1 MAERNNSSG
10 TGDISEPTVATTLE
24 AGKLSRRRF
33 LYLTGATG
41 AVAGFAGCSG
51 GGGGDGD
58 GDGDGSSDGGDG
70 SGDGGYGN
78 GDVDL
83 QDSVTISLGYT
94 PNVVADFWVNLYG
107 IMPYFT
113 AVVEPLVWVNDEM
126 ELEPWLA
133 TEWEPTGDRTWEFA
147 LREDVTFHNGEPFTA
162 ETVVFSIG
170 EIFDKFDNARP
181 FLQIDGPEG
190 VRAVDDLTVEFTTL
204 DPFPNFP
211 GNIAHNM
218 AAMQHPEAAERET
231 KPIGTGPFQLEEREA
246 EQSATLGVYDDY
258 WRDVEFPL
266 SEITYT
272 VIDDPSSRVLSL
284 ESHEIDVAYNL
295 PTAQVNS
302 LRDNEDT
309 NVHLQQRPQIVYVG
323 SNVHRSPTDDARLR
337 QALNY
342 ATDQVELVETIIEG
356 IGVPATGPVPEIIY
370 WSAHDDVPTYGP
382 EGETFGRDLDRA
394 RALVDESSYGGEE
407 LEMLVNPR
415 MATGSDIAEV
425 LQQWWSEI
433 DVNVEIVQLE
443 YAAHVD
449 RWHGG
454 EAHLRVGDNGVFN
467 GAADILM
474 YGLFHSEGQQ
484 NREMYE
490 AEGTGVM
497 NLGPE
502 LDELIEA
509 ARQSHDRD
517 ETIENYTAA
526 QQMIM
531 EEAVVVPLYY
541 EEYIVG
547 SYHDVSGLHTPPIMQ
562 MVKWEG
568 LEHREV

>member
-1 MAERNNSSG
+1 MSERNNSSG
-10 TGDISEPTVATTLE
+10 VGDGSERLVE
-24 AGKLSRRRF
+24 AIERHSGVGSPSRRRF
-33 LYLTGATG
+33 MSLAGAAG
-41 AVAGFAGCSG
+41 AAAGLAGCLG
-51 GGGGDGD
+51 GFGRDGD
-58 GDGDGSSDGGDG
+58 G
-70 SGDGGYGN
+70 
-78 GDVDL
+78 DL
-83 QDSVTISLGYT
+83 QDSVTISLGYQ
-94 PNVVADFWVNLYG
+94 PNVADDFWVDLYG
-107 IMPYFT
+107 IIPYFT
-113 AVVEPLVWVNDEM
+113 AVVEPLVWVDDEM

-133 TEWEPTGDRTWEFA
+133 TDWESTGDRTWEFT
-147 LREDVTFHNGEPFTA
+147 LREDVTFHNDEPFTA
-162 ETVVFSIG
+162 ETVEFSIE

-190 VRAVDDLTVEFTTL
+190 VEVVDDHRVEITTV

-218 AAMQHPEAAERET
+218 AAMQHPEADERER
-231 KPIGTGPFQLEEREA
+231 KPIGTGPFQLEERRNG
-246 EQSATLGVYDDY
+246 QSATLSVYDDY
-258 WRDVEFPL
+258 WRDVGFDL
-266 SEITYT
+266 SEVTYR
-272 VIDDPSSRVLSL
+272 VIEDPSSRVLSL
-284 ESHEIDVAYNL
+284 ESHEIDLAYNL
-295 PTAQVNS
+295 RPEQVNS
-302 LRDNEDT
+302 LEDNQET
-309 NVHLQQRPQIVYVG
+309 EVHLQQRPQIVYVG

-342 ATDQVELVETIIEG
+342 ATDQAELVETIIEG
-356 IGVPATGPVPEIIY
+356 VGIPATGPVPEIIY
-370 WSAHDDVPTYGP
+370 WSAHDDLPTYGS
-382 EGETFGRDLDRA
+382 EGETFGRDVDRA
-394 RALVDESSYGGEE
+394 QDLVAESDYGGEE

-415 MATGSDIAEV
+415 LATGTDIAEV
-425 LQQWWSEI
+425 LQEWWSEI
-433 DVNVEIVQLE
+433 DVDADIIQLE
-443 YAAHVD
+443 YAAHGD
-449 RWHGG
+449 RWSAG

-497 NLGPE
+497 NLGGE

-509 ARQSHDRD
+509 ARRSHDRD

-541 EEYIVG
+541 EEYIAG
-547 SYHDVSGLHTPPIMQ
+547 TFQDVSGLHTPPIMQ
-562 MVKWEG
+562 MVKWED